1 MKHLLEHLPDSGANV
16 AIAYSNDHAQVRD
29 LRERVNIQE
38 LGR

>member
-16 AIAYSNDHAQVRD
+16 VIAYSNDHAQVRD